1 MKLFKDELIHF
12 SLSLITGIILWRI
25 FNSPLLIPV
34 CLLWGFFIDVDHLI
48 DYFYCF
54 FRLDK
59 KIRNKNLF
67 NIFFHIKHFFTPEF
81 YVLQNRKV
89 IVPLHGWEYIPIF
102 WLLLRVLGNVLGISG
117 LEWAVIAYIAHLSW
131 DQHNCAGTWR
141 SYFFIHRLK
150 NKFSYSAYRG
160 KASH

>member
-1 MKLFKDELIHF
+1 MKLFKDELVHF
-12 SLSLITGIILWRI
+12 SLSLITGVILWGI
-25 FNSPLLIPV
+25 FGSPLLIFA
-34 CLLWGFFIDVDHLI
+34 CLLLGFFIDADHLT

-67 NIFFHIKHFFTPEF
+67 NIVFHIKHFFTPEF
-81 YVLQNRKV
+81 YVLRSRKI

-102 WLLLRVLGNVLGISG
+102 WLLLRTLGNVFGING
-117 LEWAVIAYIAHLSW
+117 LEWAVIAYIVHLSW
-131 DQHNCAGTWR
+131 DQHTCAGTWR
-141 SYFFIHRLK
+141 SYFFVYRLK